1 MAHPIEWLR
10 LFVVEYP
17 SFQYISIFLA
27 ALFGGELA
35 LFGLGFLAAQGVFPV
50 LPVIILSFTGG
61 FTPNILWF
69 LLGQTAT
76 AGKIASHKYTNSTTA
91 IIVEAITRVSGG
103 SHLVG
108 IIIAKFLV
116 GTPVILMMYVNKT
129 AMTFKKFIYYETVAI
144 LLSLAI
150 ILPIGF
156 ISGLGFSYLA
166 QNLENLYVALGF
178 VLLVVTVVIVAQI
191 WFEKIFTRTP
201 KL

>member
-1 MAHPIEWLR
+1 M
-10 LFVVEYP
+10 
-17 SFQYISIFLA
+17 
-27 ALFGGELA
+27 
-35 LFGLGFLAAQGVFPV
+35 
-50 LPVIILSFTGG
+50 
-61 FTPNILWF
+61 
-69 LLGQTAT
+69 
-76 AGKIASHKYTNSTTA
+76 
-91 IIVEAITRVSGG
+91 
-103 SHLVG
+103 G